1 MEIPAKVRQA
11 AQYLVEMYGD
21 HIEHLGQYQGAEA
34 FYYRFPDDITAGFP
48 PVYLLKDDVLREVGE
63 FEALEIIG
71 SFVENLS
78 ESDIE

>member
-1 MEIPAKVRQA
+1 METPAKVRQA

-21 HIEHLGQYQGAEA
+21 HVEHLGTYRGAEV

-48 PVYLLKDDVLREVGE
+48 PVYLMKGDELREVGG

-71 SFVENLS
+71 SFVEDFS
-78 ESDIE
+78 ESDVK

>member
-11 AQYLVEMYGD
+11 AQYLVGVYGD
-21 HIEHLGQYQGAEA
+21 HLEHLGQYQGAEA
-34 FYYRFPDDITAGFP
+34 FYYHFPDDVTAGFP
-48 PVYLLKDDVLREVGE
+48 PVYLLKGDKLREVGE

-78 ESDIE
+78 ESDIK

>member
-1 MEIPAKVRQA
+1 MQIPAKVRQA

-34 FYYRFPDDITAGFP
+34 FCYRFPDDITAGFP
-48 PVYLLKDDVLREVGE
+48 PVYLLKGDVLREVGE

-71 SFVENLS
+71 SVVENFS

>member
-34 FYYRFPDDITAGFP
+34 FYYHFPDDVTAGFP
-48 PVYLLKDDVLREVGE
+48 PVYLLNGDKLREVGE
-63 FEALEIIG
+63 FEAFEIIG

-78 ESDIE
+78 ESDIK

>member
-21 HIEHLGQYQGAEA
+21 HIEHLGQYHGAEA
-34 FYYRFPDDITAGFP
+34 FYYHFPDDVTAGFP
-48 PVYLLKDDVLREVGE
+48 PVYLIKDDEIREVNE

-78 ESDIE
+78 ESDIK

>member
-34 FYYRFPDDITAGFP
+34 FYYRFPENVDTGFP
-48 PVYLLKDDVLREVGE
+48 TVYLLKDGE
-63 FEALEIIG
+63 LTEISDFFALEIIG
-71 SFVENLS
+71 SF
-78 ESDIE
+78 IEDLGEVGIE